1 MSDTEKQTVINRLE
15 EYEVD
20 FSELLDM
27 LQDLPLRGEKKSE
40 AHERMKALKEKL
52 KAEYEEGYTV
62 RGREAMNHY
71 EKAFLYPAIH
81 QAYAGI
87 HVAWN
92 SVPSDKWHSELYS
105 GRIDITHML
114 HQLKGES
121 DTQE

>member
-1 MSDTEKQTVINRLE
+1 MSDTEKQAIIDRLQ
-15 EYEVD
+15 EYEAD

-27 LQDLPLRGEKKSE
+27 LQDLPLRGEVKSE
-40 AHERMKALKEKL
+40 AQEKMKALKERL
-52 KAEYEEGYTV
+52 KAEYKEGDTV

-71 EKAFLYPAIH
+71 EQAFLYPAIH

-114 HQLKGES
+114 HQLSLEPA
-121 DTQE
+121 QQ